1 MRVSYDWLKTMIDI
15 PEDPKTLSDE
25 YIRTGTEVEAI
36 DTVGES
42 FDHVVT
48 AKVLTKTPHPDSDH
62 MYVCSVDVGDKNL
75 DADGNPAP
83 LQIVCGAQNFEAGDH
98 IVTAMIGAVLPG
110 DVKIKKSKLRGVVSM
125 GMNCSARELGLGGD
139 HSGIMILPED
149 TPCGM
154 PFAEYVG
161 SSDTVL
167 DCEITPNR
175 PDCLSMIGMARETG
189 AIFDRDFHV
198 ELPAIKVETG
208 RATDD
213 ELSVE
218 IADEG
223 LCDRYVARIV
233 RNVKVGPSPDWM
245 VKRLNALGVR
255 PHNNIVDYF
264 FLQNNQESNLKER
277 AQTLV
282 KHPQYAVENASKEF
296 RLNELEKDI
305 ITTHMFPVA
314 PKIPRYLESWVVN
327 LVDDAVAIAEVGYS
341 ARNKVTYALNFI
353 LIFVFANLR

>member
-125 GMNCSARELGLGGD
+125 GMNCSARG
-139 HSGIMILPED
+139 
-149 TPCGM
+149 
-154 PFAEYVG
+154 A
-161 SSDTVL
+161 
-167 DCEITPNR
+167 R
-175 PDCLSMIGMARETG
+175 PGRRPLRHHDPARG
-189 AIFDRDFHV
+189 
-198 ELPAIKVETG
+198 
-208 RATDD
+208 
-213 ELSVE
+213 
-218 IADEG
+218 
-223 LCDRYVARIV
+223 
-233 RNVKVGPSPDWM
+233 
-245 VKRLNALGVR
+245 
-255 PHNNIVDYF
+255 
-264 FLQNNQESNLKER
+264 
-277 AQTLV
+277 
-282 KHPQYAVENASKEF
+282 
-296 RLNELEKDI
+296 
-305 ITTHMFPVA
+305 
-314 PKIPRYLESWVVN
+314 
-327 LVDDAVAIAEVGYS
+327 
-341 ARNKVTYALNFI
+341 YALRHAVCRVRG
-353 LIFVFANLR
+353 LERYRA

>member
-98 IVTAMIGAVLPG
+98 IVTAMIGAELPG
-110 DVKIKKSKLRGVVSM
+110 DIKIKKSKLRGVVSM

-154 PFAEYVG
+154 PFAEYVARAIPC
-161 SSDTVL
+161 STARS
-167 DCEITPNR
+167 R
-175 PDCLSMIGMARETG
+175 PT
-189 AIFDRDFHV
+189 
-198 ELPAIKVETG
+198 
-208 RATDD
+208 
-213 ELSVE
+213 
-218 IADEG
+218 
-223 LCDRYVARIV
+223 
-233 RNVKVGPSPDWM
+233 
-245 VKRLNALGVR
+245 
-255 PHNNIVDYF
+255 
-264 FLQNNQESNLKER
+264 
-277 AQTLV
+277 
-282 KHPQYAVENASKEF
+282 
-296 RLNELEKDI
+296 
-305 ITTHMFPVA
+305 A
-314 PKIPRYLESWVVN
+314 PTACP
-327 LVDDAVAIAEVGYS
+327 
-341 ARNKVTYALNFI
+341 
-353 LIFVFANLR
+353 

>member
-48 AKVLTKTPHPDSDH
+48 AKVLTKIPHPDSDH

-175 PDCLSMIGMARETG
+175 PDCLSMIGMAR
-189 AIFDRDFHV
+189 
-198 ELPAIKVETG
+198 
-208 RATDD
+208 
-213 ELSVE
+213 
-218 IADEG
+218 
-223 LCDRYVARIV
+223 
-233 RNVKVGPSPDWM
+233 
-245 VKRLNALGVR
+245 
-255 PHNNIVDYF
+255 
-264 FLQNNQESNLKER
+264 
-277 AQTLV
+277 
-282 KHPQYAVENASKEF
+282 
-296 RLNELEKDI
+296 
-305 ITTHMFPVA
+305 
-314 PKIPRYLESWVVN
+314 
-327 LVDDAVAIAEVGYS
+327 
-341 ARNKVTYALNFI
+341 
-353 LIFVFANLR
+353 